1 MVKNLPAG
9 QGTQV
14 WSLSQE
20 DAPGKVHGNPLPA
33 FLPGEFHGQ
42 RSLVGH
48 SPRGHR
54 VRYDWTTNNFFFQV
68 TTGCRSE
75 GDLSWTVWPHTWPR
89 TITWGK
95 VTSVYECIHDVPS
108 DCSRVRLCAT
118 LWTVAFEPPVSLG
131 FSRQEYWSGEP
142 FPPPGDPPDPGMEPI
157 SLTSLALAGKVF
169 TTSTIWEAQSLWV
182 EKALG
187 PALSS
192 LLEWSRTTHWVA
204 CDRDAIILFSDEEN
218 VAQRGFVT
226 DLRMQR
232 PRTIFR
238 SLLFILY

>member
-20 DAPGKVHGNPLPA
+20 DAPGKVHGNQLPA

-54 VRYDWTTNNFFFQV
+54 VRYDCMTNNFFFQV

-89 TITWGK
+89 TIMWGR

-142 FPPPGDPPDPGMEPI
+142 FPPPGDPPDPGMQPV
-157 SLTSLALAGKVF
+157 SLTSLALAGRVF
-169 TTSTIWEAQSLWV
+169 TTSTESVSGKSFRTSTELFTWVVSYNTPGGLW
-182 EKALG
+182 
-187 PALSS
+187 
-192 LLEWSRTTHWVA
+192 
-204 CDRDAIILFSDEEN
+204 
-218 VAQRGFVT
+218 
-226 DLRMQR
+226 
-232 PRTIFR
+232 
-238 SLLFILY
+238 